1 MKRIVG
7 VTVMI
12 CGISVMGM
20 WVYGASVGSSVRPV
34 RSNHEE
40 PNKAKLNASADVS
53 PVPIRNS
60 GSKDS
65 LHSNTVVSW
74 LDPSTGS
81 MMRRSLSDQ
90 DILQMKELLKK
101 GHTQAQ
107 ALLSIPGTI
116 KVTAPRD
123 HHMQRPIIDVDVS
136 SIRKSSRDH

>member
-1 MKRIVG
+1 MKRVVG
-7 VTVMI
+7 VTIVI
-12 CGISVMGM
+12 CGISVVGM

-40 PNKAKLNASADVS
+40 PHETKLNAPADV
-53 PVPIRNS
+53 PAMPI
-60 GSKDS
+60 KDSHLKHS

-90 DILQMKELLKK
+90 DILNLKK
-101 GHTQAQ
+101 LIKNGHTQAQ
-107 ALLSIPGTI
+107 ALLSLPGDI

-136 SIRKSSRDH
+136 SIRTPSRDH